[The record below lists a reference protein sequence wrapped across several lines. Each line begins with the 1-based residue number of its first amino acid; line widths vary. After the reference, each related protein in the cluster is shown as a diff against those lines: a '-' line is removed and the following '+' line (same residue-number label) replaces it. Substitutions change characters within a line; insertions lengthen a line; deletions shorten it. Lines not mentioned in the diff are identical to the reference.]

1 MRVLVTGANGYIGK
15 HVIKELL
22 NRDEEVIAVDLNH
35 KGLDS
40 RVHISD
46 VDIFSGCENIFEK
59 LNEPEVCIHLAW
71 RDGFIHNSMC
81 HMDNVSAHF
90 KFLHDIIKG
99 GCKNIAV
106 MGTMHE
112 VGFYEG
118 KIDENTPCNP
128 LSQYGVAK
136 NALRQAMLL
145 LAKQE
150 GINLYW
156 LRAFY
161 IMGDDRRNSSIF
173 TKLLLAEEEGK
184 TMFPFTTGVNQYDFI
199 DVKELAKQIVCASL
213 QTDYTGVINVCTG
226 KPVSLKDRVEQFI
239 KDNNLNIQLEYGA
252 FPERP
257 YDSRIIYGDNTK
269 IEAIMKLCM

>member
-1 MRVLVTGANGYIGK
+1 MKVLVTGANGYIGK
-15 HVIKELL
+15 HVVRELL
-22 NRDEEVIAVDLNH
+22 DKEHEVIAVDINH
-35 KGLDS
+35 KGMDT
-40 RVHISD
+40 RAIISE
-46 VDIFSGCENIFEK
+46 VDIFSGDENIYDK
-59 LNEPEVCIHLAW
+59 LGKPDVCIHLAW
-71 RDGFIHNSMC
+71 RDGFIHNSVC
-81 HMDNVSAHF
+81 HMQHLSAHF
-90 KFLHDIIKG
+90 KFLHDLVKG

-112 VGFYEG
+112 IGFYEG

-150 GINLYW
+150 NINLYW

-173 TKLLLAEEEGK
+173 TKILAAVEDGK
-184 TMFPFTTGVNQYDFI
+184 TKFPFTTGVNQYDFI
-199 DVKELAKQIVCASL
+199 DVKELAKQIAYASL
-213 QTDYTGVINVCTG
+213 QTEVTGIINVCTG
-226 KPVSLKDRVEQFI
+226 KPISLRERVEQFI
-239 KDNNLNIQLEYGA
+239 ADNNLNIELEYGV

-257 YDSRIIYGDNTK
+257 YDSKIIYGDNSK
-269 IEAIMKLCM
+269 IDSIMKRA